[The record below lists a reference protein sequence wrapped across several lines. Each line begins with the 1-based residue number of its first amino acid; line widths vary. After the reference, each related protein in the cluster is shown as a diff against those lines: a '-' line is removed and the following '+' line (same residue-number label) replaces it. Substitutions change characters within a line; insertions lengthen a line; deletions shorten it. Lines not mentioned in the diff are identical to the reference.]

1 MIFIIR
7 GKKKDPI
14 FFPDAKI
21 YLHDNMDL
29 VLIYISP
36 ILLYLR
42 KIKEEMGTK
51 NTNIYGDSTV
61 NLPRCRCYR
70 RMRSDYWFFIST
82 RHLDRLNVFPFQNKF
97 QFITVKWW
105 AIKILKKEGKPIS
118 GIGCIQSTSSMAA
131 RLARSGAGER
141 TVLIF
146 KERTVIQ
153 VAFHRFIAM
162 TSIKL
167 FF

>member
-7 GKKKDPI
+7 GKKKTQFSFLMP
-14 FFPDAKI
+14 K

-36 ILLYLR
+36 MLLYLR

-82 RHLDRLNVFPFQNKF
+82 RHLDRLNVFTFQNKF

-153 VAFHRFIAM
+153 VAFHRFIVM

>member
-1 MIFIIR
+1 MDSQRDTKRNKTKTARIGLNTHPPKVFLCFPSSKTTYGIKDGESKCVFHPFLNRNQFLRGIYPILKASIVVDVMIFIIR

-70 RMRSDYWFFIST
+70 RMRSDY
-82 RHLDRLNVFPFQNKF
+82 
-97 QFITVKWW
+97 
-105 AIKILKKEGKPIS
+105 
-118 GIGCIQSTSSMAA
+118 
-131 RLARSGAGER
+131 
-141 TVLIF
+141 
-146 KERTVIQ
+146 
-153 VAFHRFIAM
+153 
-162 TSIKL
+162 
-167 FF
+167 